1 MKEIGF
7 KKSHCDLIE
16 RSCNAMQ
23 YPPFGFF
30 WWHCSSCSKV
40 DALVLK
46 RPQDKTS
53 FGFLTVMRPW
63 TMEVPYFCQK
73 RSIVR
78 VQILKWSEGQRI
90 DLRKKV
96 MHLLINYPKNTEN
109 FPKVAQK
116 LPRAHCNPLQG
127 QNRDFPVYFFPTG
140 KNLFLLQGSQLMET
154 SFSLWE
160 KVHRENPVFLT
171 GMGLQCI

>member
-1 MKEIGF
+1 
-7 KKSHCDLIE
+7 
-16 RSCNAMQ
+16 MQ

-53 FGFLTVMRPW
+53 FGCLTVMRPW

-90 DLRKKV
+90 DLRKKGYAI
-96 MHLLINYPKNTEN
+96 INILPK
-109 FPKVAQK
+109 
-116 LPRAHCNPLQG
+116 RY
-127 QNRDFPVYFFPTG
+127 R
-140 KNLFLLQGSQLMET
+140 NLS
-154 SFSLWE
+154 
-160 KVHRENPVFLT
+160 ENPSKIAQNLT
-171 GMGLQCI
+171 KNRPKIAPKDHGSSLLLPKEEYCPGPDIEVIRRSEDWSKKKRLCSYQ